1 MQHSPRRRSI
11 LLAGAVGLAGAAHL
25 TPTAAAA
32 PARTAPVTPPAPALI
47 PKPRSLQMTG
57 GQPFEIT
64 ADTAVAV
71 RHRAHEARRTA
82 EYLATWLRRATGYAV
97 PVVASGAAPQA
108 ITLAD
113 DDETPSAEGYRL
125 DVTHGGVHLRAAEPA
140 GLFHATQTLRQLLPA
155 AAESATPHAGPWT
168 ISPLHIDDAP
178 RFPWRGS
185 MLDVAR
191 HFFTAD
197 EVKRYIDILALYK
210 INRLHLH
217 LSDSQGWRLEIK
229 SWPRL
234 ATYGGS
240 TEVGGGPGGYFTQR
254 EYADIVRHAAE
265 HHIMVIPEIDMP
277 AHVNAAQASYAELTC
292 DGVAPPLYTGETGIP
307 NSLCI
312 DKDLTYRFIGD
323 VLGELADLT
332 PGPYLHIGG
341 DEALATKPEDYRT
354 FISRAQQTVHGLGK
368 QTVGWEEVGLAD
380 IAPSTVV
387 QFWANAAKAQGA
399 LAQGAK
405 LVLSPSKKAYFDMK
419 YDADTPYGHD
429 WAGYT
434 DVQDGYTWDPATYIP
449 GVTESQVQ
457 GAESALWTERVAT
470 FEEVQYMTL
479 PRLPGIAEIGW
490 SPVDGRAW
498 EEYRV
503 RLATHAPRWSG
514 LGWRYHRSVEVPW
527 G

>member
-1 MQHSPRRRSI
+1 MQHAPRRRSV
-11 LLAGAVGLAGAAHL
+11 LLAGTTGLVAAAGL
-25 TPTAAAA
+25 TSAAAA
-32 PARTAPVTPPAPALI
+32 PARTAPVAPPPPALI
-47 PKPRSLQMTG
+47 PMPRTLEMTG
-57 GQPFEIT
+57 DRPFEIN
-64 ADTAVAV
+64 ARTAVVV
-71 RHRAHEARRTA
+71 RHGAPEARRTA
-82 EYLATWLRRATGYAV
+82 EYLATWLRRATGHPV
-97 PVVASGAAPQA
+97 PVVAFGAGPHA
-108 ITLAD
+108 ITLAT

-125 DVTHGGVHLRAAEPA
+125 DVTHGGVLLRAAEPA

-168 ISPLHIDDAP
+168 IPTLHIDDAP
-178 RFPWRGS
+178 RFPWRGA

-191 HFFTAD
+191 HFFTAE
-197 EVKRYIDILALYK
+197 EVKRYIDILAMYK

-265 HHIMVIPEIDMP
+265 CHIMVIPEIDMP
-277 AHVNAAQASYAELTC
+277 AHVNAAKASYAELAC

-307 NSLCI
+307 ISLCI
-312 DKDLTYRFIGD
+312 DKDVTYRFIDD

-341 DEALATKPEDYRT
+341 DEALTTPPEDYRT
-354 FISRAQQTVHGLGK
+354 FIGRVQQTVHGLGK
-368 QTVGWEEVGLAD
+368 QMIGWEEVGLAE
-380 IAPSTVV
+380 IASSTVV
-387 QFWANAAKAQGA
+387 QFWADAKKAQGA
-399 LAQGAK
+399 LAQGAG

-434 DVQDGYTWDPATYIP
+434 DVEDGYTWDPATYIP
-449 GVTESQVQ
+449 GVGESQVL
-457 GAESALWTERVAT
+457 GAESALWTERVKT

-479 PRLPGIAEIGW
+479 PRLPGLAEIGW

-503 RLATHAPRWSG
+503 RLAAHAPRWSG
-514 LGWRYHRSVEVPW
+514 LGWQYHRSVEVPW